1 MTQEILKNSDIIHFL
16 KTTCPG
22 TGFID
27 SLKIKYRPLI
37 SPFTDL
43 IKKVKPAEKV
53 ADIGCGSGQFLLLLS
68 KFASPSS
75 LSGFEINPRLIDNA
89 NSLFNS
95 MPATIHY
102 NFSLFDGINF
112 PETLKEMDRVF
123 LIDVF
128 HHVPKAMQE
137 TFIKNLCSALK
148 PGAELVFKD
157 INAASPLVYF
167 NKLHDIIFAGEI
179 GNEWPMEKIVKTL
192 HEQGLKITEQYKRR
206 IYAYP
211 HYTIVAKK

>member
-1 MTQEILKNSDIIHFL
+1 MTQEILKNADIIHFL
-16 KTTCPG
+16 KNTYPG

-43 IKKVKPAEKV
+43 IQKVKPAEKV

-89 NSLFNS
+89 NNLFS
-95 MPATIHY
+95 TIPTGIDY
-102 NFSLFDGINF
+102 NFSLFDGVNF

-137 TFIKNLCSALK
+137 TFLKNLCSSLK

-157 INAASPLVYF
+157 INATSPLVYF

-179 GNEWPMEKIVKTL
+179 GNEWPMEKVINIL
-192 HEQGLKITEQYKRR
+192 QQQGLKIIEQYKRR